1 MNSVK
6 WLLIGFLLII
16 GEISAQIDLSGAG
29 APGDLLTIPTVS
41 EIKSRFFWFGLTQ
54 SIADY
59 SYEFA
64 DNELFFVINGG
75 IDFKNRLRLSAISA
89 YRRSHED
96 RLIELFGVQ
105 ARSSLGIMRLMST
118 FRLMSFPQKNVSAGL
133 SAGVWQLPIPRYWDQ
148 TDSYCWFKFLEII
161 LDKKVNLNNTCIQIR
176 MVQMPGDVKVVPE
189 RRFLFHYTV
198 GYRKYINKKFAV
210 LEEFSLDQDLPKY
223 FNNNGKA
230 SVQNWQS
237 LAFGI
242 IYRLTPHL
250 RVRTGILFGFRN
262 SIILWPKSRSTFDL
276 AKESVQIIWNK

>member
-6 WLLIGFLLII
+6 RLLVGFLLII
-16 GEISAQIDLSGAG
+16 GELSAQIDLTGAG

-41 EIKSRFFWFGLTQ
+41 EIKSNFFWFGLTQ

-64 DNELFFVINGG
+64 DNELFVTINGG

-96 RLIELFGVQ
+96 RIIDLFGTQ
-105 ARSSLGIMRLMST
+105 ARGSPGFMRLTST
-118 FRLMSFPQKNVSAGL
+118 FRLIKFPRTNISAGL
-133 SAGVWQLPIPRYWDQ
+133 SAGVGRLPIPRYWDQ
-148 TDSYCWFKFLEII
+148 EDCYCWFKFLEMI
-161 LDKKVNLNNTCIQIR
+161 LDKKLSLNHTCIQIR
-176 MVQMPGDVKVVPE
+176 MVQMPDDVKVIPE

-198 GYRKYINKKFAV
+198 GYQKYINRKFSFI
-210 LEEFSLDQDLPKY
+210 EEFSLNQDLPKY
-223 FNNNGKA
+223 FNNKDKV
-230 SVQNWQS
+230 SIQNWQS
-237 LAFGI
+237 LSFGI
-242 IYRLTPHL
+242 IYRMTPHL
-250 RVRTGILFGFRN
+250 SLRSGILFGFRN

>member
-1 MNSVK
+1 MNLSSR
-6 WLLIGFLLII
+6 LLFGLLLII
-16 GEISAQIDLSGAG
+16 GELSAQIDLTGAG
-29 APGDLLTIPTVS
+29 VPGDLLTIPTVS
-41 EIKSRFFWFGLTQ
+41 EIKSHFFWFGMTQ

-64 DNELFFVINGG
+64 DNELFVTINGG
-75 IDFKNRLRLSAISA
+75 VDFKNRLRLSVVSA

-96 RLIELFGVQ
+96 RIIDLFGTQ
-105 ARSSLGIMRLMST
+105 ARSGLGLMRLMST
-118 FRLMSFPQKNVSAGL
+118 FRLIDFPRKNISAGL
-133 SAGVWQLPIPRYWDQ
+133 SAGVWRLPIPRYWDQ
-148 TDSYCWFKFLEII
+148 EDSYCWFKFLEMIV
-161 LDKKVNLNNTCIQIR
+161 DKKMNLNNTCIQLR

-189 RRFLFHYTV
+189 HRFLFHYAV
-198 GYRKYINKKFAV
+198 GYQKYVNSKFSL

-237 LAFGI
+237 LSFGI
-242 IYRLTPHL
+242 IYRMTPHL
-250 RVRTGILFGFRN
+250 RVRSGILFGFRN